1 MRTVRVKG
9 IRGLTRRLRKDMR
22 SLERRLKNAVRT
34 TASKGVR
41 VVRSKQPVGFAE
53 LADSTHSEPRTTG
66 AAIVVDAPH
75 AAAVNNGSRPHW
87 PPLEPIIRWVR
98 LRGMQGL
105 QGAAKLSRIKGVT
118 TRQHARTVASMLAEQ
133 ERGPRVRGRGSY
145 SDTNAPERVAYAIAA
160 KIAQSG
166 TAPSFFIERSMPEIL
181 DLLDEQIKKA
191 LDRFDSTG
199 DESD

>member
-105 QGAAKLSRIKGVT
+105 QGAAKLS
-118 TRQHARTVASMLAEQ
+118 
-133 ERGPRVRGRGSY
+133 
-145 SDTNAPERVAYAIAA
+145 
-160 KIAQSG
+160 
-166 TAPSFFIERSMPEIL
+166 
-181 DLLDEQIKKA
+181 
-191 LDRFDSTG
+191 
-199 DESD
+199 